1 VKMEMKTPPAP
12 VEVLKYT
19 ISSTGGN
26 KGTIQL
32 AWEKHIASVSVAA
45 K

>member
-1 VKMEMKTPPAP
+1 MSKPPAP

-19 ISSTGGN
+19 IASTGAN

-32 AWEKHIASVSVAA
+32 AWEKHIASVGVTA

>member
-1 VKMEMKTPPAP
+1 VKMEMHKPPAP

-19 ISSTGGN
+19 ITSTGGN

-32 AWEKHIASVSVAA
+32 AWEKHIASVGVTA

>member
-1 VKMEMKTPPAP
+1 MQMSKPPALI
-12 VEVLKYT
+12 EELKYT

-32 AWEKHIASVSVAA
+32 AWEKHIASVPVTG

>member
-1 VKMEMKTPPAP
+1 MQMTKPPAL
-12 VEVLKYT
+12 VEMLKYT
-19 ISSTGGN
+19 ISSTGGT

-32 AWEKHIASVSVAA
+32 AWENHISSVSVTA

>member
-1 VKMEMKTPPAP
+1 M
-12 VEVLKYT
+12 LKYT

-32 AWEKHIASVSVAA
+32 AWEKHVASVSVTS